1 MITGVDY
8 CSAAAQTSHL
18 SYRVL
23 CFHRLSST
31 APKNTF
37 RQSETSVSRPIL
49 ERTHYEYVCYAARS
63 IPRISAKLPDRQQHA
78 GYSSGEC
85 IDPEHETGITPAF
98 YLTVDE
104 VIQVA
109 SELAQISD
117 EALLSRYEPENM
129 HDLHPIGE
137 WTDCPEIRR
146 ELLDDFHALQAFYA
160 VQANAGNAVI
170 NYLV

>member
-1 MITGVDY
+1 M
-8 CSAAAQTSHL
+8 
-18 SYRVL
+18 
-23 CFHRLSST
+23 
-31 APKNTF
+31 
-37 RQSETSVSRPIL
+37 
-49 ERTHYEYVCYAARS
+49 
-63 IPRISAKLPDRQQHA
+63 
-78 GYSSGEC
+78 
-85 IDPEHETGITPAF
+85 
-98 YLTVDE
+98 DE

-170 NYLV
+170 NYLVWFSGIVKISFCRVAPAGKDAFSPYGCLTTLTTVF

>member
-1 MITGVDY
+1 MSMFAMLHGVSPEFLRSCQTDSSMLDTLEYPEKETPDFLVIHCWGALTYLLGGDETGAWN
-8 CSAAAQTSHL
+8 SEILTS
-18 SYRVL
+18 
-23 CFHRLSST
+23 
-31 APKNTF
+31 
-37 RQSETSVSRPIL
+37 
-49 ERTHYEYVCYAARS
+49 RT
-63 IPRISAKLPDRQQHA
+63 II
-78 GYSSGEC
+78 SGEC

-104 VIQVA
+104 VIKVA
-109 SELAQISD
+109 SELAHISD